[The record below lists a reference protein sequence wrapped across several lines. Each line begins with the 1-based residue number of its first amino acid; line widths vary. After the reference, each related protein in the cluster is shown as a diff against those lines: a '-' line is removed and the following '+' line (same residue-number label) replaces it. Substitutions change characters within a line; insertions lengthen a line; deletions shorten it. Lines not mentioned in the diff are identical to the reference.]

1 LDLFRL
7 IWHSASNSSFALGIA
22 RIRPALCRVANQLA
36 SEMSL
41 LEAVSLQIPALLT
54 IAVEHRVGAYFK
66 PSPRANLSTFKREG
80 FHPGQ
85 HMGTFH
91 LSTILMSSKVQLI
104 RVQPGKYM
112 RHPNMTTQTR
122 IRSEITGTV
131 WKILARPGDTLQAE
145 DTLMVLESMKME
157 IPVLAP
163 EAGRLVELCVA
174 EGAPVRD
181 GQELALFEEASA

>member
-1 LDLFRL
+1 
-7 IWHSASNSSFALGIA
+7 
-22 RIRPALCRVANQLA
+22 
-36 SEMSL
+36 
-41 LEAVSLQIPALLT
+41 
-54 IAVEHRVGAYFK
+54 
-66 PSPRANLSTFKREG
+66 
-80 FHPGQ
+80 
-85 HMGTFH
+85 
-91 LSTILMSSKVQLI
+91 
-104 RVQPGKYM
+104 
-112 RHPNMTTQTR
+112 MTTQTR

-145 DTLMVLESMKME
+145 DILMVLESMKME